1 LDERRARDSRFV
13 HKSPNVHYPRANFDL
28 RVDLM
33 TVRRL
38 AVALAAA
45 LAASSAAR
53 AQTAPPRRAPAV
65 KRSTAKPP
73 AASPALSNPAP
84 VSPAPERA
92 PAAAPAPA
100 LSASPPVAEL
110 QRPPPAAWFAQP
122 EWRIATLLGAE
133 FGLGDAS
140 YDALKLR
147 VEAERTLRALS
158 PRASLGYVISASVLH
173 ASDSESIAVPMLGTV
188 QMEWGANLF
197 ELVPSARA
205 TFALGPKVWV
215 HGDAGLG
222 LAYTVASGKV
232 DVAGIGTVEP
242 VSDGLAGVLRL
253 AAGLAFAPTP
263 NVRVGA
269 QVVGF
274 DVRFGDGVGSAFSFL
289 VSASHR
295 L

>member
-1 LDERRARDSRFV
+1 M
-13 HKSPNVHYPRANFDL
+13 HYARANFDF

-33 TVRRL
+33 TARRL

-73 AASPALSNPAP
+73 AAVAAPSTPAP
-84 VSPAPERA
+84 VGPAPERA
-92 PAAAPAPA
+92 PAAASAPA
-100 LSASPPVAEL
+100 LSVAPPAAGVF

-188 QMEWGANLF
+188 QMEWSANLF

-205 TFALGPKVWV
+205 TLALGPKVWV

-263 NVRVGA
+263 NVRIGA